1 MRGSQ
6 LPPQSPPA
14 VSLDHLVGT
23 GEEGG
28 RDREAECTCSLEVQD
43 QLKLCRLSYRQV
55 AGLHPVQDLVNI
67 ACGTPKRVKDVRT
80 ISHQGALVSEIT
92 KLRGNWDLLPFGK
105 LDNPRPISN
114 LKSVLSGHHCFG
126 TKLGG

>member
-23 GEEGG
+23 GEERG
-28 RDREAECTCSLEVQD
+28 RDSETECTCSLQVQD
-43 QLKLCRLSYRQV
+43 QLKLCRLSYWQV

-92 KLRGNWDLLPFGK
+92 KLRGNRDLLPFGQ
-105 LDNPRPISN
+105 LDNPRPISDLN
-114 LKSVLSGHHCFG
+114 SVFSSHHRLG
-126 TKLGG
+126 TKLGC

>member
-28 RDREAECTCSLEVQD
+28 RHREAECTCSLEVQD

-55 AGLHPVQDLVNI
+55 AGLHAVHDLVNI

-92 KLRGNWDLLPFGK
+92 KLRNNWNLLPPGK
-105 LDNPRPISN
+105 LDNPRPIRN
-114 LKSVLSGHHCFG
+114 LNCVFSGHHGLG

>member
-23 GEEGG
+23 GEERG

-55 AGLHPVQDLVNI
+55 GGLHPVQDLVNI
-67 ACGTPKRVKDVRT
+67 ACGTLKRVKDVRT
-80 ISHQGALVSEIT
+80 ISHHNHEVPHTPRLVGW
-92 KLRGNWDLLPFGK
+92 R
-105 LDNPRPISN
+105 
-114 LKSVLSGHHCFG
+114 FG
-126 TKLGG
+126 TNAVLGDQAAS